1 MPQTMILFQPEN
13 EYCAAVDPYP
23 FPDYDYWDY
32 VVDHFREPGIVV
44 PSVNNEAWPL
54 GAITPTT
61 PAKVDIYG
69 HDSYPLGLAAVT
81 SGDLTK
87 HTIYAPRKFERVLY
101 KNVYAAGAT
110 IFNIY
115 MTYGGTNWGNLG
127 HSDGYT
133 SYDYGAQIAEDRSL
147 TREKYSESKLQA
159 NFFHVSPA
167 FLETDRWNASLEWTD
182 TGLITVT
189 PATTNT
195 TKFYI
200 ARHTTYDS
208 LDTTKYRLKVQTVQ
222 FGNLTVPQ
230 IGDSL
235 SLTRRDSKIHV
246 SDYAVGNKN
255 LVYSTAEIFTWKQYE
270 DRTVLV
276 VYGGPD
282 EYHEI
287 ALKGEASNDNDV
299 IEGSNVKVTTK
310 TGLTILGW
318 TVSAERTVV
327 RVQKDLYI
335 YFLIRNEAYKYWV
348 PATPSDYGTSDV
360 IVKAGYL
367 VRTAEVNGGTL
378 SLVGD
383 VNATTPVEVI
393 GGAPANLKSLLFNGK
408 PLSFKQDKVGVVTAT
423 VDFKKPTIKIPCLS
437 SLKWKYIDS
446 LPEIQPEYSDEAWT
460 AADLEKTFNTHRPLD
475 TPTSLYGGDY
485 GYHAGSLVYRGHFTS
500 NGEETEFNI
509 TTQGGNA
516 YGTSVWL
523 NDQFIGSW
531 VGNAITSAF
540 NSTFVLPK
548 LKAGRENVF
557 TVVVEHM
564 GLNGNWVVGA
574 EEQKNPRG
582 ILNYELAGHPKS
594 DISWKITG
602 NLGGE
607 DYQDKSRGPLNEGGL
622 FIERQGYHLPAPPS
636 ATWEDSKG
644 PTAGITKP
652 GIAYYATSFDLN
664 LPTGYDIPLS
674 FTFSNTTLSAYR
686 AQLFVNGYQF
696 GKFVHHVG
704 PQTRF
709 PVPEGI
715 LNYHGTNYLGLTLWA
730 MEEGGAKLEGFKL
743 EVGVVS
749 TTGFGD
755 VQLSPMPKWEK
766 RDDAY

>member
-1 MPQTMILFQPEN
+1 M
-13 EYCAAVDPYP
+13 
-23 FPDYDYWDY
+23 
-32 VVDHFREPGIVV
+32 
-44 PSVNNEAWPL
+44 
-54 GAITPTT
+54 
-61 PAKVDIYG
+61 
-69 HDSYPLGLAAVT
+69 
-81 SGDLTK
+81 
-87 HTIYAPRKFERVLY
+87 
-101 KNVYAAGAT
+101 
-110 IFNIY
+110 
-115 MTYGGTNWGNLG
+115 
-127 HSDGYT
+127 
-133 SYDYGAQIAEDRSL
+133 
-147 TREKYSESKLQA
+147 
-159 NFFHVSPA
+159 
-167 FLETDRWNASLEWTD
+167 
-182 TGLITVT
+182 
-189 PATTNT
+189 
-195 TKFYI
+195 
-200 ARHTTYDS
+200 
-208 LDTTKYRLKVQTVQ
+208 
-222 FGNLTVPQ
+222 
-230 IGDSL
+230 
-235 SLTRRDSKIHV
+235 
-246 SDYAVGNKN
+246 
-255 LVYSTAEIFTWKQYE
+255 
-270 DRTVLV
+270 
-276 VYGGPD
+276 
-282 EYHEI
+282 
-287 ALKGEASNDNDV
+287 
-299 IEGSNVKVTTK
+299 
-310 TGLTILGW
+310 
-318 TVSAERTVV
+318 
-327 RVQKDLYI
+327 
-335 YFLIRNEAYKYWV
+335 
-348 PATPSDYGTSDV
+348 
-360 IVKAGYL
+360 
-367 VRTAEVNGGTL
+367 NGGTL